1 MAKSIYIR
9 FDWAMKRLLRD
20 KANHEVL
27 EGFITSL
34 IGRKFTIV
42 KFLESESNA
51 QDSDDKFNRVDI
63 LAENEDKELVI
74 LEIQNDHET
83 TYFHRMLYGVS
94 KVITDYINLGDDYG
108 RVRKVYSI
116 NIVYFEL
123 GQGEDY
129 VYHGYTTFK
138 GLHEPHDTLRL
149 TIRQTERF
157 LGIKMKHRADTP
169 SAGELFPEYYVL
181 RVNDFDQTARTP
193 LDEWISFFK
202 TGDINPDYKAPGMER
217 ARQCL
222 RVDSLTKEEY
232 ASYFHHM
239 DNLVYARSALESSFE
254 KGMEKGKEEGI
265 KQGKEEG
272 IKQGK
277 EEGIKQGKEEGIKQG
292 MKEGIKQGMEKGI
305 EKGKEE
311 GRSEMLRTVVQS
323 LIANGMTPP
332 VIARTLH
339 LKQEEVDHLLE
350 EQTPPIFPKNKT
362 THNI

>member
-42 KFLESESNA
+42 KFLESESNV
-51 QDSDDKFNRVDI
+51 QDSDDKFHRVDI

-74 LEIQNDHET
+74 LEIRNEHEY
-83 TYFHRMLYGVS
+83 TYFHRMRYGAS
-94 KVITDYINLGDDYG
+94 KVITDNINLSDDDG

-116 NIVYFEL
+116 HIVYFEF

-149 TIRQTERF
+149 SINETERF
-157 LGIKMKHRADTP
+157 LGIKVKHRADTP

-239 DNLVYARSALESSFE
+239 DNLVYARSALESAFE
-254 KGMEKGKEEGI
+254 RGMEEGMKQGIEECI
-265 KQGKEEG
+265 KQ
-272 IKQGK
+272 
-277 EEGIKQGKEEGIKQG
+277 
-292 MKEGIKQGMEKGI
+292 
-305 EKGKEE
+305 GKEE

-332 VIARTLH
+332 VIAQTLH

>member
-1 MAKSIYIR
+1 MARSIYIR
-9 FDWAMKRLLRD
+9 FEWAMKRLLRD

-202 TGDINPDYKAPGMER
+202 TGDINPDYKAPEMER

-239 DNLVYARSALESSFE
+239 DNLVYARSALESAFE
-254 KGMEKGKEEGI
+254 RGMEEGMKQGIEECI
-265 KQGKEEG
+265 KQ
-272 IKQGK
+272 
-277 EEGIKQGKEEGIKQG
+277 
-292 MKEGIKQGMEKGI
+292 
-305 EKGKEE
+305 GKEE

-332 VIARTLH
+332 VIAQTLH